1 MEQIRR
7 ILALIICFQ
16 LAWGCTGGGG
26 SKSVVKSGGGSGSG
40 GSTGGSGS
48 GGSETLTISG
58 SIAGVF
64 HSFSNL
70 LIPSASAAVGQITVY
85 DVSDPNNQV
94 PIGNPFDIED
104 EAAFSLEISK
114 EDIQGKVIKLQY
126 ISSDLGKER
135 DLLIAVGAVDI
146 TADEMNEDAT
156 VYSRV
161 IEHRLILEG
170 SSDKD
175 RLQELF
181 DHKSEVDEQLSYLG
195 DIAKIKKLL
204 IKKDKIRDIISFVAQ
219 RQHMKDNGKD
229 PSELDGQLPD
239 LTKWIFEKFKE
250 DNMIEESEM
259 MTIRCD
265 GDSGYFSFAGDKS
278 FKVLYL
284 GTDFITTKNSIGF
297 VDNNEII
304 GNSDEGTNAIKNFVS
319 RLKDLQG
326 NVLQGNP
333 SGIVIFRDV
342 NGELP
347 DQLCPL
353 SASDETEGEIA
364 EKLSLSFELLD
375 ELDVGRVETYQDGV
389 IKLDDLKSSVL
400 KNFTAMN
407 LDSFISHNQI
417 DDIMAQNLRAGI
429 SSLGKNYLDFVVE
442 PRFKKSFFKIDLE
455 SLESLSCDS
464 GQNPNE
470 TLRTAL
476 IDYEKKL
483 EKNYFDISLGLL
495 KKILG
500 SKGIDTSA
508 DVAEFQQVVMIVAG
522 DNSTGLPKELA
533 GSIDEDGLGPFFLND
548 QVENAISLY
557 EEKTKSCK

>member
-1 MEQIRR
+1 MEQIRK
-7 ILALIICFQ
+7 IIALIICFQ
-16 LAWGCTGGGG
+16 LAWGCTDGG
-26 SKSVVKSGGGSGSG
+26 SSTSVVKSGGGSGSG

-70 LIPSASAAVGQITVY
+70 LIPSAAAAVGQITVY

-94 PIGNPFDIED
+94 QIGNPFDIED

-161 IEHRLILEG
+161 IEQRLILEG

-175 RLQELF
+175 RLKALF
-181 DHKSEVDEQLSYLG
+181 DQKAEVDEQLSYLG
-195 DIAKIKKLL
+195 DKGKLKKLL
-204 IKKDKIRDIISFVAQ
+204 LKKDKIGDIISFVAK
-219 RQHMKDNGKD
+219 RQHMKYKEEVSEFDGK
-229 PSELDGQLPD
+229 ELLE
-239 LTKWIFEKFKE
+239 LTKYIFGMFKE
-250 DNMIEESEM
+250 DNMVEESEM

-265 GDSGYFSFAGDKS
+265 GDSGFFSFAGKKS

-284 GTDFITTKNSIGF
+284 GTDDITIRDLSGYK
-297 VDNNEII
+297 DNDEII
-304 GNSDEGTNAIKNFVS
+304 VNSDEGTNEIIKFVS
-319 RLKDLQG
+319 RLKELQVKELKV
-326 NVLQGNP
+326 NVTNVNP

-342 NGELP
+342 KGKLP

-353 SASDETEGEIA
+353 SASDETEDEIA
-364 EKLSLSFELLD
+364 GKLSLPFHLLD
-375 ELDVGRVETYQDGV
+375 RLDAGKVKTYQDGV
-389 IKLDDLKSSVL
+389 INLESSKIDILNNVILKS
-400 KNFTAMN
+400 
-407 LDSFISHNQI
+407 LDLFVKENQFEAEI
-417 DDIMAQNLRAGI
+417 GTKLRVGVSI
-429 SSLGKNYLDFVVE
+429 LIENYFALVVE
-442 PRFKKSFFKIDLE
+442 PRFKKSFFHIDLE

-464 GQNPNE
+464 GQDPNE

-476 IDYEKKL
+476 REYEEKL
-483 EKNYFDISLGLL
+483 EKNDFDNSLDLL
-495 KKILG
+495 QIILR
-500 SKGIDTSA
+500 SKGLDSS
-508 DVAEFQQVVMIVAG
+508 DVAEFQEAVMI
-522 DNSTGLPKELA
+522 TGLSKVVA
-533 GSIDEDGLGPFFLND
+533 GSIDEDGLGAIFLND
-548 QVENAISLY
+548 QVEDAISLY

>member
-1 MEQIRR
+1 MEQIRK
-7 ILALIICFQ
+7 IIALIICFQ
-16 LAWGCTGGGG
+16 LAWGCTDGG
-26 SKSVVKSGGGSGSG
+26 SSTSVVKSGGGSGSG

-70 LIPSASAAVGQITVY
+70 LIPSAAAAVGQITVY

-161 IEHRLILEG
+161 IEQRLILEG

-175 RLQELF
+175 RLKALF
-181 DHKSEVDEQLSYLG
+181 DQKAEVDEQLSYLG
-195 DIAKIKKLL
+195 DKGKLKKLL
-204 IKKDKIRDIISFVAQ
+204 LKKDKIGDIISFVAK
-219 RQHMKDNGKD
+219 RQHMKYKEEVSEFDGK
-229 PSELDGQLPD
+229 ELLE
-239 LTKWIFEKFKE
+239 LTKYIFGMFKE
-250 DNMIEESEM
+250 DNMVEESEM

-265 GDSGYFSFAGDKS
+265 GDSGFFSFAGKKS

-284 GTDFITTKNSIGF
+284 GTDDITIRDLSGYK
-297 VDNNEII
+297 DNKQII
-304 GNSDEGTNAIKNFVS
+304 GNSDEGTNAIINFVS
-319 RLKDLQG
+319 RLKELQV
-326 NVLQGNP
+326 NVTNVNP

-342 NGELP
+342 KGKLP

-353 SASDETEGEIA
+353 SASDETEDEIA
-364 EKLSLSFELLD
+364 GKLSLPFHLLD
-375 ELDVGRVETYQDGV
+375 RLDAGKVKTYQDGV
-389 IKLDDLKSSVL
+389 INLESSKIDILNNVILMSLDLFVEENQFEAEIGTKLRVGVSIL
-400 KNFTAMN
+400 
-407 LDSFISHNQI
+407 IE
-417 DDIMAQNLRAGI
+417 
-429 SSLGKNYLDFVVE
+429 NYFALVVE
-442 PRFKKSFFKIDLE
+442 PRFKKSFFHIDLE

-464 GQNPNE
+464 GQDPNE

-476 IDYEKKL
+476 REYEEKL
-483 EKNYFDISLGLL
+483 EKNDFDNSLDLL
-495 KKILG
+495 QIILR
-500 SKGIDTSA
+500 SKGLDSS
-508 DVAEFQQVVMIVAG
+508 DVAEFQEAVMI
-522 DNSTGLPKELA
+522 TGLSKVVA
-533 GSIDEDGLGPFFLND
+533 GSIDEDGLGAIFLND
-548 QVENAISLY
+548 QVEDAISLY